1 MLNRYPFA
9 EWSNP
14 LRLNLE
20 AKKTTPAQC
29 VRAIAA
35 LVLML
40 AIGIPYASA
49 QQPSSTQLE
58 ATRLFNQASTFYSKG
73 EYAKAIILYRK
84 AAQRGGDAAGSAF
97 NIGNCYY
104 QAGDLPAAAAAY
116 RRAITLSQ
124 GSLTNALF
132 NLASIH
138 FQLQNYG
145 DAVAA
150 YKRALAADDQNL
162 SGWLYLAEAYQR
174 TGDRIGAQR
183 ALERASQLAPDDV
196 SIVYQR
202 AENHVALGEIAQGI
216 DLVRQAYELNPQES
230 DFLFYIG
237 DLYVLQQQLALA
249 ATAYRQAL
257 AVDPQNVSGLYRLAD
272 VLVQLEQPFLAMEH
286 LAAALIIKPDY
297 TDAALFLGNTAYD
310 VGWYQRALDAYE
322 QALRFGDTE
331 AVYGIINIIYDQL
344 KRKDRA
350 SAQKAAQLV
359 QGITLK
365 DAHVKKEWQRI
376 EELLQQQES

>member
-1 MLNRYPFA
+1 LTSY
-9 EWSNP
+9 
-14 LRLNLE
+14 
-20 AKKTTPAQC
+20 KTRTA
-29 VRAIAA
+29 VAAIV
-35 LVLML
+35 LVLT
-40 AIGIPYASA
+40 IGMPYSSA
-49 QQPSSTQLE
+49 QQLNSPPLE
-58 ATRLFNQASTFYSKG
+58 ATRLFNQASAFYSKA

-84 AAQRGGDAAGSAF
+84 AAQRGGDGAGSAF

-104 QAGDLPAAAAAY
+104 QAGDLPAAAASY
-116 RRAITLSQ
+116 RRAITLSK

-145 DAVAA
+145 DAVAS
-150 YKRALAADDQNL
+150 YKRALAADKDNL

-174 TGDRIGAQR
+174 TGDRIGAQK
-183 ALERASQLAPDDV
+183 ALETASRLDPSDV
-196 SIVYQR
+196 AIVYQR

-237 DLYVLQQQLALA
+237 DLYVLQQQPALA

-257 AVDPQNVSGLYRLAD
+257 AVDAQNVSGLYRLAD
-272 VLVQLEQPFLAMEH
+272 VLVQLDQPFLAMEH
-286 LAAALIIKPDY
+286 LATALIIKPDF
-297 TDAALFLGNTAYD
+297 TDAAIFLGNTAYD
-310 VGWYQRALDAYE
+310 VAWYQRALDGYA

-331 AVYGIINIIYDQL
+331 AVYGIVNIIYDQL
-344 KRKDRA
+344 NRKDPA
-350 SAQKAAQLV
+350 SARKAAKIV

-365 DAHVKKEWQRI
+365 DAQLKREWKRV
-376 EELLQQQES
+376 EELLQQHEG